1 MRFLKSWTI
10 IFNLSL
16 LGAGTFVSSIDK
28 DIRKIL
34 VINGITGIGL
44 RIKTKG
50 PIK

>member
-1 MRFLKSWTI
+1 MRFFKSWTI
-10 IFNLSL
+10 IFNLILISAGVFD
-16 LGAGTFVSSIDK
+16 LGIDK

-50 PIK
+50 PIS